1 MNRLAFLTEY
11 KFRIGLG
18 LLAIVGIFVT
28 FFLIT
33 PQTNPNPQA
42 GLITQKATATPT
54 TLATPT
60 PTPTPTATLIPPTPT
75 IIPSPTP
82 IPPTPTPFPTPTPI
96 PFFERFDY
104 RLKDRVTEVKPGVT
118 LIHRELTSPG
128 PLKINIMLFD
138 IKSPEFNLRVV
149 SKNGY
154 LSGVSRTTDLLKANK
169 GALAAVNGDLFS
181 GQGLPQGLMISD
193 GKLAMAPKYRATF
206 AWSKDRQPFIGYFTD
221 NWTWPS
227 SVSAENGESHS
238 IELLNT
244 PCLYNWLCI
253 YNNMYRSISGNYG
266 DIKILIDPEGKV
278 AEIETEGKA
287 LKIPEDY
294 FVLLARQGTES
305 FKWLKSHAKVGKS
318 LYLNLKAN
326 YNLDD
331 YTQAVS
337 GGPIILKNGQFVQDC
352 LCNLGDCSDT
362 KELKGP
368 KCEEFPTEW
377 KLSHYLTVR
386 MPRTAVGFNDKK
398 DTLVV
403 IQSDGY
409 QPGFSIGMTQKELAA
424 LFVEFGATTAMELD
438 GGGSSTMSMDN
449 KLLSH
454 PSDGSGTVERQ
465 VPNAVVFYWYENKN
479 DLPGDTG
486 K

>member
-28 FFLIT
+28 FFLIS

-42 GLITQKATATPT
+42 GLITEKATATAT
-54 TLATPT
+54 TLATTTAAAT
-60 PTPTPTATLIPPTPT
+60 PNPPATAIPPTPT
-75 IIPSPTP
+75 AIPLPTP
-82 IPPTPTPFPTPTPI
+82 LPTPTPAPTATPI
-96 PFFERFDY
+96 PFFDRFDY
-104 RLKDRVTEVKPGVT
+104 RPKDVVTKVKPGVT
-118 LIHRELTSPG
+118 LIRRELFNPG

-154 LSGVSRTTDLLKANK
+154 LSGVARTTDLLKANK
-169 GALAAVNGDLFS
+169 GLAAVNGDLFS
-181 GQGLPQGLMISD
+181 GAGLPQGLMISD

-206 AWSKDRQPFIGYFTD
+206 AWSKDREPFIGYFTD

-227 SVSAENGESHS
+227 TVSAESGESHS

-266 DIKILIDPEGKV
+266 DIKVMIDPDGKV
-278 AEIETEGKA
+278 AEIETEGKS

-294 FVLLARQGTES
+294 FVLFARQGTES
-305 FKWLKSHAKVGKS
+305 FKWLKTQARLGKP
-318 LYLNLKAN
+318 LHINIKTN
-326 YNLDD
+326 HNLDD

-352 LCNLGDCSDT
+352 LCNLGDCSNT
-362 KELKGP
+362 RELQGP

-377 KLSHYLTVR
+377 KLSHYLTIR
-386 MPRTAVGFNDKK
+386 MPRTAVGFNEKK

-438 GGGSSTMSMDN
+438 GGGSSTISMDN

-465 VPNAVVFYWYENKN
+465 VPNAVVFYWNEKKS
-479 DLPGDTG
+479 GQSQDTG